1 MKITPVLLAGGA
13 GIRLWP
19 LSRKNSPKQFIKIK
33 TENNLFQNTLQRI
46 DNKDLFNP
54 PIIICGKNHRWQ
66 IEDSLKKLK
75 INEYSLV
82 LEPDLKNTA
91 IAVTIASLLLKNKDQ
106 LMLILPIDHYIENK
120 DDFINDISLLSK
132 KIDELIITFGVKF
145 NEYNSKFGY
154 IKKGEKI
161 ENSPFLKVTGFIEKP
176 DSSLIK
182 SLSSKDYFLNTGI
195 LLGYPKIIIS
205 EIEKYEPDLLKYA
218 EDSLK
223 KAKIQ
228 QNVVEIKEECY
239 KYCPNISIDH
249 ALLEKTKMIMVYP
262 CEFDWLDVGS
272 FYSHGLLAPKDMKN
286 NGLLGNGLFI
296 DSENCYIDSK
306 DVFTAAIGL
315 KDISII
321 STKDSILAVHNDK
334 TEKVADVVDFL
345 QKNNKQEL
353 IDGNKE
359 YRPWGYYENL
369 VVCDG
374 YKIKKIVVNSKGIL
388 SLQSHEFRS
397 EQWTVLKG
405 VATVTINEKV
415 FNLTTHQSTYIPIR
429 AKHRLENCHN
439 ETLEILE
446 IQLGE
451 KLTEEDIRRYNDIY
465 GRV

>member
-1 MKITPVLLAGGA
+1 MKITPILLAGGA
-13 GIRLWP
+13 GTRLWP
-19 LSRKNSPKQFIKIK
+19 LSRKNYPKQFIKVNS
-33 TENNLFQNTLQRI
+33 ESNLFQNTLQRI
-46 DNKDLFNP
+46 DNDELFNP

-66 IEDSLKKLK
+66 IEDSLKKTN
-75 INEYSLV
+75 INKYNIV

-120 DDFINDISLLSK
+120 DDFINDMRFLSK
-132 KIDELIITFGVKF
+132 KIDELIIMFGVKF
-145 NEYNSKFGY
+145 NEYSSKFGY

-161 ENSPFLKVTGFIEKP
+161 ENSPFLKVSNFIEKP
-176 DSSLIK
+176 DISSIK
-182 SLSSKDYFLNTGI
+182 SLSSKDYFLNTGMLLAYAKTI
-195 LLGYPKIIIS
+195 LN
-205 EIEKYEPDLLKYA
+205 EIERYESDLLKYA
-218 EDSLK
+218 ENSLK

-228 QNVVEIKEECY
+228 QNVVELEEECY
-239 KYCPNISIDH
+239 KYCPNISIDY
-249 ALLEKTKMIMVYP
+249 ALLEKTKKIAVYP
-262 CEFDWLDVGS
+262 CKFDWLDVGS
-272 FYSHGLLAPKDMKN
+272 FCSHALLVQKDIKN
-286 NGLLGNGLFI
+286 NGLVGNGLFL

-306 DVFTAAIGL
+306 NVFTAAIGL
-315 KDISII
+315 KDINII
-321 STKDSILAVHNDK
+321 STKDSILAVHKDRS
-334 TEKVADVVDFL
+334 EKIADVINFL

-369 VVCDG
+369 VICDG
-374 YKIKKIVVNSKGIL
+374 YKIKKIVVNPKGIL

-405 VATVTINEKV
+405 VATVTINEKI
-415 FNLTTHQSTYIPIR
+415 FNLTAHQSTYIPIK

-451 KLTEEDIRRYNDIY
+451 KLTEDDIHRYDDVY

>member
-13 GIRLWP
+13 GTRLWP
-19 LSRKNSPKQFIKIK
+19 LSRKNFPKQFIKVK

-46 DNKDLFNP
+46 DNEELFNP

-75 INEYSLV
+75 INKYSLV
-82 LEPDLKNTA
+82 LEPDIKNTA
-91 IAVTIASLLLKNKDQ
+91 MAVTIASLLLKNKEQ

-120 DDFINDISLLSK
+120 GSFISDVLIAAKGISN
-132 KIDELIITFGVKF
+132 LIVTFGVKF
-145 NEYNSKFGY
+145 NECNSKFGY
-154 IKKGEKI
+154 IKKGKKI
-161 ENSPFLKVTGFIEKP
+161 ENLPFFKVTGFIEKP
-176 DSSLIK
+176 DSSSIK
-182 SLSSKDYFLNTGI
+182 SLSPKDYFLNTGM
-195 LLGYPKIIIS
+195 LLAYPETIINEIAKYKI
-205 EIEKYEPDLLKYA
+205 DLLKHA
-218 EDSLK
+218 EDFLK

-228 QNVVEIKEECY
+228 QNIVELEEGCY
-239 KYCPNISIDH
+239 KYCPNISIDY
-249 ALLEKTKMIMVYP
+249 ALLEKTKMIAVHP
-262 CEFDWLDVGS
+262 CKFDWLDVGS
-272 FYSHGLLAPKDMKN
+272 FSSHALLAQKDIKN
-286 NGLLGNGLFI
+286 NGLIGNGLFL

-306 DVFTAAIGL
+306 NVFTAAIGL
-315 KDISII
+315 KDINII
-321 STKDSILAVHNDK
+321 STKDSILAVHKDK
-334 TEKVADVVDFL
+334 TEKIADVVNFL

-374 YKIKKIVVNSKGIL
+374 YKIKKIVVNPKGIL

-405 VATVTINEKV
+405 VATVTINEKI
-415 FNLTTHQSTYIPIR
+415 FNLTTHQSAYIPIK

-446 IQLGE
+446 IQFGE
-451 KLTEEDIRRYNDIY
+451 KLTEDDIHRYEDVY

>member
-13 GIRLWP
+13 GMRLWP
-19 LSRKNSPKQFIKIK
+19 LSRKNFPKQFIKVK
-33 TENNLFQNTLQRI
+33 TESNLFQNTLQRI
-46 DNKDLFNP
+46 DKEELFNP
-54 PIIICGKNHRWQ
+54 PIIICGKSHRWQ

-82 LEPDLKNTA
+82 LEPDSKNTA
-91 IAVTIASLLLKNKDQ
+91 IAVTIASLLLKDKDQ
-106 LMLILPIDHYIENK
+106 LILILPIDHYIKNK
-120 DDFINDISLLSK
+120 DDFINDISRLSK
-132 KIDELIITFGVKF
+132 KIDELIIIFGVKF
-145 NEYNSKFGY
+145 NESNSKFGY
-154 IKKGEKI
+154 IKMGKKI
-161 ENSPFLKVTGFIEKP
+161 ENLPFFKVTNFIEKP
-176 DSSLIK
+176 DSSSIE
-182 SLSSKDYFLNTGI
+182 SLSPKDYLLNAGI
-195 LLGYPKIIIS
+195 LLVDPKTIIS
-205 EIEKYEPDLLKYA
+205 EIEKYEPDLLKHA
-218 EDSLK
+218 EGSLK

-228 QNVVEIKEECY
+228 RNVIELEEEYY
-239 KYCPNISIDH
+239 KYCQNISIDH
-249 ALLEKTKMIMVYP
+249 ALLEKTKMIAVYP
-262 CEFDWLDVGS
+262 CKFDWLDVGS
-272 FYSHGLLAPKDMKN
+272 FCSHTLLAPKDIKN
-286 NGLLGNGLFI
+286 NVLIGNGLFL

-315 KDISII
+315 KDINII
-321 STKDSILAVHNDK
+321 STKDSILAVHKDK
-334 TEKVADVVDFL
+334 TEKIADVVNFL

-369 VVCDG
+369 VVCNG
-374 YKIKKIVVNSKGIL
+374 YKIKKIVVNPGGIL

-405 VATVTINEKV
+405 VATVTINDKI
-415 FNLTTHQSTYIPIR
+415 FNLTAHQSAYIPIK

-451 KLTEEDIRRYNDIY
+451 KLMEDDIRRYDDIY